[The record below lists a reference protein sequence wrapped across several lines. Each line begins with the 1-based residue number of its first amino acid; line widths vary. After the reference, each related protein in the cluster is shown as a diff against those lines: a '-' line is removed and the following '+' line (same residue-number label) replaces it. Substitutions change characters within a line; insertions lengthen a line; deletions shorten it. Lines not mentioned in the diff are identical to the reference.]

1 MPPDEGLALHAAAVA
16 ALTAVGS
23 APMLE
28 IGSYCGKSAL
38 YLGSAAR
45 DAGRV
50 LFALDHHRGSEE
62 NQAGWEHHDA
72 DLVDPDLDLLDTLAT
87 FRSTIHEVG
96 LERVVVA
103 LVGHSEVVAPVWGS
117 MLALLF
123 IDGGHGSEPPTATT
137 SCGLP
142 TLPRVAHWR
151 STTCFPTQ
159 TTAGARPMRS
169 ICGPSSPA
177 SSSRPATPA
186 RSACYGAPD
195 PGASEAG
202 SSEGGVAP
210 TSEVPAIGAAALQRA
225 LERRL

>member
-87 FRSTIHEVG
+87 FRSTED
-96 LERVVVA
+96 RKSVV
-103 LVGHSEVVAPVWGS
+103 
-117 MLALLF
+117 
-123 IDGGHGSEPPTATT
+123 
-137 SCGLP
+137 
-142 TLPRVAHWR
+142 
-151 STTCFPTQ
+151 
-159 TTAGARPMRS
+159 
-169 ICGPSSPA
+169 
-177 SSSRPATPA
+177 
-186 RSACYGAPD
+186 
-195 PGASEAG
+195 
-202 SSEGGVAP
+202 
-210 TSEVPAIGAAALQRA
+210 
-225 LERRL
+225 